1 MVMKMGK
8 FIRNLLQRQTLFKE
22 FVIAFTIVS
31 MIMTILGYLLYYN
44 TTFKILQNR
53 QEIETIQQFKQLD
66 RNFINFFDSI
76 NKVSVILL
84 DNLSKRYNSEY
95 EDGISQLMKINDY
108 SDDNAISLLNN
119 MGNDFS
125 QLMEENSLID
135 SIFIYTGKGGVIGRR
150 ATFSKSQ
157 IRGEMDEYVYKSGLY
172 ENIVENYPKLQWFGG
187 NNIQNIG
194 GFDDHGSSDNDAS
207 LITAARSFKSIYSD
221 NSNGSNG
228 VLLININE
236 SELTD
241 YYKYAFDYD
250 KSNAYIVDTSG
261 KIISGVDNS
270 LLGTKSTEFNEI
282 DLKKDYGSFVQKD
295 GKDKKNIFYYKVKYT
310 GWILFYEV
318 PLSMY
323 RKDINILNKILVLIF
338 VINLI
343 LILAISLLIM
353 KRITIPLNSLTS
365 AMRKIGNGS
374 LGLMINNSYNNEFGL
389 LAKRFNQMS
398 LDIENLMKEKEEIE
412 KKKREQEIA
421 ALQAQINPHFILNTI
436 NTIKW
441 MAVLAN
447 TSNIA
452 ESMSVF
458 GDLLKPLLKMK
469 SDFNTVKE
477 EIEYLKNYV
486 KILNYRYGNI
496 IKLNVE
502 LPDELFE
509 YKLPRFI
516 LQPIIENAVQHG
528 MDSTNQPFM
537 ISITA
542 AAEDEN
548 IQIKVCN
555 NGKEISKEKLDE
567 IRLSLRHPIDS
578 ENNAS
583 SRIGLSNI
591 EKRLNIYYGHGYG
604 LAIDSNE
611 ERNTVVTIIV
621 PMQG

>member
-1 MVMKMGK
+1 
-8 FIRNLLQRQTLFKE
+8 
-22 FVIAFTIVS
+22 
-31 MIMTILGYLLYYN
+31 
-44 TTFKILQNR
+44 
-53 QEIETIQQFKQLD
+53 
-66 RNFINFFDSI
+66 
-76 NKVSVILL
+76 
-84 DNLSKRYNSEY
+84 
-95 EDGISQLMKINDY
+95 
-108 SDDNAISLLNN
+108 
-119 MGNDFS
+119 
-125 QLMEENSLID
+125 
-135 SIFIYTGKGGVIGRR
+135 
-150 ATFSKSQ
+150 
-157 IRGEMDEYVYKSGLY
+157 
-172 ENIVENYPKLQWFGG
+172 
-187 NNIQNIG
+187 
-194 GFDDHGSSDNDAS
+194 
-207 LITAARSFKSIYSD
+207 
-221 NSNGSNG
+221 
-228 VLLININE
+228 
-236 SELTD
+236 
-241 YYKYAFDYD
+241 
-250 KSNAYIVDTSG
+250 
-261 KIISGVDNS
+261 
-270 LLGTKSTEFNEI
+270 
-282 DLKKDYGSFVQKD
+282 
-295 GKDKKNIFYYKVKYT
+295 
-310 GWILFYEV
+310 
-318 PLSMY
+318 
-323 RKDINILNKILVLIF
+323 
-338 VINLI
+338 
-343 LILAISLLIM
+343 
-353 KRITIPLNSLTS
+353 
-365 AMRKIGNGS
+365 
-374 LGLMINNSYNNEFGL
+374 
-389 LAKRFNQMS
+389 
-398 LDIENLMKEKEEIE
+398 
-412 KKKREQEIA
+412 
-421 ALQAQINPHFILNTI
+421 
-436 NTIKW
+436 

>member
-295 GKDKKNIFYYKVKYT
+295 GKDKKTYFIIKSNIRDGYCF
-310 GWILFYEV
+310 
-318 PLSMY
+318 
-323 RKDINILNKILVLIF
+323 
-338 VINLI
+338 
-343 LILAISLLIM
+343 M
-353 KRITIPLNSLTS
+353 KFLYPC
-365 AMRKIGNGS
+365 
-374 LGLMINNSYNNEFGL
+374 
-389 LAKRFNQMS
+389 
-398 LDIENLMKEKEEIE
+398 IE
-412 KKKREQEIA
+412 KI
-421 ALQAQINPHFILNTI
+421 
-436 NTIKW
+436 
-441 MAVLAN
+441 
-447 TSNIA
+447 
-452 ESMSVF
+452 
-458 GDLLKPLLKMK
+458 
-469 SDFNTVKE
+469 
-477 EIEYLKNYV
+477 
-486 KILNYRYGNI
+486 
-496 IKLNVE
+496 
-502 LPDELFE
+502 
-509 YKLPRFI
+509 
-516 LQPIIENAVQHG
+516 
-528 MDSTNQPFM
+528 
-537 ISITA
+537 
-542 AAEDEN
+542 
-548 IQIKVCN
+548 
-555 NGKEISKEKLDE
+555 
-567 IRLSLRHPIDS
+567 
-578 ENNAS
+578 
-583 SRIGLSNI
+583 
-591 EKRLNIYYGHGYG
+591 
-604 LAIDSNE
+604 
-611 ERNTVVTIIV
+611 
-621 PMQG
+621 